1 MRPVLLLV
9 LLIMMSDRSATATFT
24 SDQSEQIIA
33 RFLFVSLYLPCFRE
47 INVLDYNY

>member
-9 LLIMMSDRSATATFT
+9 LLIMMSDRSATATLT

-33 RFLFVSLYLPCFRE
+33 RFLFVSLYLPCLRKITF
-47 INVLDYNY
+47 LNYEY